1 MNCFLASGG
10 KTLALDIA
18 RTDLSFHSGSLYLRN
33 HWYSS
38 IFTIHCVPHLQTTF
52 SGRSKKLNANL
63 RLINLFTI
71 FYFASDTGIPE
82 NSAQLSFILPILNS
96 LLYSSLVASSALL
109 SYWSFNFILLTN
121 STAGASA
128 YPCTDM
134 TETGFIA
141 SAICLIDASL

>member
-33 HWYSS
+33 HWSSS

-71 FYFASDTGIPE
+71 FCFASDTGIPE
-82 NSAQLSFILPILNS
+82 N
-96 LLYSSLVASSALL
+96 SALL